1 MNSASP
7 LTQEIY
13 HHINGLKHINI
24 VDGTGFSAIFV
35 VNTPIFDNSGVA
47 HGVEHMVF
55 RRSVAFPK
63 SETLFQLSS
72 LTDAKIN
79 ASTLADT
86 TYFHC
91 QSQSAET
98 FILAINYLLNGL
110 FNPIF
115 DTEDMHCEIHNG
127 NNKGVIYR
135 ELIGIE
141 QATHQ
146 GAKSPRNNIQ
156 DDFCYGG
163 VSTSIGD
170 LTLTDLKMFHQRY
183 YQATNITLVTANADI
198 EQISNLVG
206 LLPKKQSSKQKKIA
220 LDKHKNPSQQHASKE
235 FQQTKY
241 SEAINKL
248 IHVYH
253 LWLQQ
258 PHLQKV
264 VNYRD
269 IKSADK
275 PLTSNSDALPVISKG
290 DLIVPLVIL
299 SDRLIKGAV
308 NDKSINIAIK
318 TSSNIQLLPQILSK
332 LCQQAKRQLSINE
345 LNAHKNQTYVTD
357 ERNTLWLTNIEAN
370 EYILANI
377 ASYIISAYPK
387 FLTPRCHGL
396 CYAIQALTIENS
408 AYLAIFSVFDIYPN
422 TRLKNIL
429 FCLESLSEDSHF
441 ISMSLALA
449 KIKYC
454 QTYQVNNSQV
464 VNITPTDIS
473 AYLQTLSNRS
483 HL

>member
-7 LTQEIY
+7 LTQDIY
-13 HHINGLKHINI
+13 IHINGLRHINI
-24 VDGTGFSAIFV
+24 VDDTSFSAVFV

-63 SETLFQLSS
+63 PETLFQLTS

-79 ASTLADT
+79 ASTLTDT

-91 QSQSAET
+91 ESQNADT

-115 DTEDMHCEIHNG
+115 DTQDMHCEIHDG

-141 QATHQ
+141 HATNL
-146 GAKSPRNNIQ
+146 GAKSHANNTQ

-163 VSTSIGD
+163 ISTSIGD
-170 LTLTDLKMFHQRY
+170 LTVTDLKMFHQRF
-183 YQATNITLVTANADI
+183 YQATNITLVTANADM
-198 EQISNLVG
+198 EQISNLVE
-206 LLPKKQSSKQKKIA
+206 LLPKKKLSKQKKVA
-220 LDKHKNPSQQHASKE
+220 LYKHKNSSQQHASLE

-264 VNYRD
+264 ANYRD

-275 PLTSNSDALPVISKG
+275 PLTSNPDTLPVISQS

-299 SDRLIKGAV
+299 SDRLTKGAV
-308 NDKSINIAIK
+308 DGKPINVAIK
-318 TSSNIQLLPQILSK
+318 SSSKIQLLPQIFSK

-345 LNAHKNQTYVTD
+345 LNVHKNDIFVTD
-357 ERNTLWLTNIEAN
+357 ERNTLWLTNIEAT
-370 EYILANI
+370 EHILANI
-377 ASYIISAYPK
+377 ASYIINAYPK
-387 FLTPRCHGL
+387 FLTPRCQGF
-396 CYAIQALTIENS
+396 CYATQALTIEDS
-408 AYLAIFSVFDIYPN
+408 AYLAIFSAFDIYPT
-422 TRLKNIL
+422 TRLKNVL

-454 QTYQVNNSQV
+454 QRYQSNNSQI

-473 AYLQTLSNRS
+473 AYLQMLSRRS
-483 HL
+483 LL

>member
-1 MNSASP
+1 M
-7 LTQEIY
+7 I
-13 HHINGLKHINI
+13 
-24 VDGTGFSAIFV
+24 
-35 VNTPIFDNSGVA
+35 
-47 HGVEHMVF
+47 
-55 RRSVAFPK
+55 
-63 SETLFQLSS
+63 
-72 LTDAKIN
+72 
-79 ASTLADT
+79 
-86 TYFHC
+86 
-91 QSQSAET
+91 
-98 FILAINYLLNGL
+98 
-110 FNPIF
+110 
-115 DTEDMHCEIHNG
+115 
-127 NNKGVIYR
+127 
-135 ELIGIE
+135 
-141 QATHQ
+141 
-146 GAKSPRNNIQ
+146 
-156 DDFCYGG
+156 
-163 VSTSIGD
+163 
-170 LTLTDLKMFHQRY
+170 
-183 YQATNITLVTANADI
+183 
-198 EQISNLVG
+198 
-206 LLPKKQSSKQKKIA
+206 
-220 LDKHKNPSQQHASKE
+220 
-235 FQQTKY
+235 
-241 SEAINKL
+241 
-248 IHVYH
+248 
-253 LWLQQ
+253 
-258 PHLQKV
+258 
-264 VNYRD
+264 RD

-345 LNAHKNQTYVTD
+345 LNAHKNQTYVID

-387 FLTPRCHGL
+387 FLTPRCQGF